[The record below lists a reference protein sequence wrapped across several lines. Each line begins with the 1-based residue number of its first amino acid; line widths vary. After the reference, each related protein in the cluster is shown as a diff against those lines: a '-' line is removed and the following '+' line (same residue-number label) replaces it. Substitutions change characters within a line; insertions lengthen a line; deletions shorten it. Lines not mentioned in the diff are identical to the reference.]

1 MRIYNSEYANIVSS
15 WIYTVF
21 SKKKIGIKR
30 VIEISDQLS
39 IVFFVKTDTNRFYSN
54 PIYLFFLFLLS
65 SYCNHHWFS

>member
-1 MRIYNSEYANIVSS
+1 MRIYNSECANIVSS

-39 IVFFVKTDTNRFYSN
+39 IVF
-54 PIYLFFLFLLS
+54 L
-65 SYCNHHWFS
+65 